1 MKGMIF
7 SVSYEEDLQIIYKHS
22 SFFLI
27 ASQLYVMGT
36 KRIASVRLFFQVPIM
51 YILKKTKD
59 TI

>member
-1 MKGMIF
+1 MIF
-7 SVSYEEDLQIIYKHS
+7 SVSYEADLQLIYEHS

-27 ASQLYVMGT
+27 TCQLYVMGT

-59 TI
+59 II